1 MQHGQSST
9 PRGLPVPVTCK
20 PMNMWKLSSYLLSYL
35 QSPVEK
41 NGKPIR
47 HWNNLTQHT
56 PIYGHKGVSYV
67 VDLDTIGK
75 GAPNQISTLF
85 ATITELVPCGK
96 CKGSSLPPL
105 SVSPML
111 HAVLAFS
118 CHSRRITGSNTT
130 PIEVG
135 LDIPEP
141 QRGALVVVSDSE

>member
-41 NGKPIR
+41 NGRPIR

-56 PIYGHKGVSYV
+56 PSYGHKSVSYV
-67 VDLDTIGK
+67 VDLDTIGE

-96 CKGSSLPPL
+96 CKGSPRRPL
-105 SVSPML
+105 NASQML
-111 HAVLAFS
+111 HAVLPLFLPLQTY
-118 CHSRRITGSNTT
+118 HGHEHNPSRGGARYSRAAAWCFGS
-130 PIEVG
+130 G
-135 LDIPEP
+135 L
-141 QRGALVVVSDSE
+141 RL